1 MKNRCQLVFAILFL
15 LFQMPISLVSQI
27 SESQTKNAVLELRS
41 FLSIPNNGLSSEDI
55 KSNIDWL
62 KPAFQKRG
70 FETKEIMTLS
80 NPVLYAEKII
90 SKDLPTVLFYMHI
103 DGQPVDKSKWDQS
116 DPYIPVLKELNDQ
129 EEWDEI
135 SWSSIES
142 HLNPEWRIF
151 ARSASDDKMPIIA
164 FLHAMKITDDDKLK
178 CNIKVI
184 LDSEE
189 EMGSPNLAAAVKEN
203 LELLSADALIINDGP
218 VHISGQPTLVFGCR
232 GITSFHLTV
241 WGPVKPQHSGHYGN
255 YAPNPAFRLSQLL
268 ASMKDEEGRVIID
281 GYYDGIELD
290 QETKSILASVPDSPK
305 DIHELLQINAPE
317 KVGENYQESLQY
329 PSLNIRGLK
338 SAWVGAQARTIVPD
352 IATAAIDIRLVPE
365 SNPDSL
371 IKAVRNHIKSEGYL
385 ILDREPTKEERLSN
399 PRIVTMSL
407 RGVTLPFRTNMDAP
421 IGKWLQSA
429 IKESYNQEPILIRI
443 MGGTVPMAPFI
454 KELNVP
460 AVIVPMVNADNN
472 QHSPNENV
480 KLSYITNAM
489 KTFKAILTY
498 PFEINK

>member
-1 MKNRCQLVFAILFL
+1 MYKFVSFFL
-15 LFQMPISLVSQI
+15 LLHIQATLFAQVS
-27 SESQTKNAVLELRS
+27 EKQTRDAIIELKS
-41 FLSIPNNGLSSEDI
+41 FLSIPNNGLSTEDI
-55 KSNIDWL
+55 KKNIAWL
-62 KPAFQKRG
+62 EVAFQKRG
-70 FETKEIMTLS
+70 FETKKVATLS
-80 NPVLYAEKII
+80 NPLLYAEKNIA
-90 SKDLPTVLFYMHI
+90 KDLPTVLFYMHI
-103 DGQPVDKSKWDQS
+103 DGQPVDKSKWSQK
-116 DPYIPVLKELNDQ
+116 DPYIPVLKKRNDKDEWEEVDWATLTDELDPN
-129 EEWDEI
+129 
-135 SWSSIES
+135 S
-142 HLNPEWRIF
+142 RIF

-164 FLHAMKITDDDKLK
+164 FLNAIDHTNKKDFK

-203 LELLSADALIINDGP
+203 LDLLSADALIINDGP

-281 GYYDGIELD
+281 GYYDGINLD
-290 QETKSILASVPDSPK
+290 SETKSILASVPDNAA
-305 DIHELLQINAPE
+305 DINELLQINTPE
-317 KVGENYQESLQY
+317 KVGANYQEALQY

-338 SAWVGAQARTIVPD
+338 SAWVGKQARTIVPD
-352 IATAAIDIRLVPE
+352 MATAAIDIRLVPE
-365 SNPDSL
+365 SDPQRLISL
-371 IKAVRNHIKSEGYL
+371 VRSHIESKGYI
-385 ILDREPTKEERLSN
+385 ILDKEPTKEERLAN
-399 PRIVTMSL
+399 PRIVTMTS
-407 RGVTLPFRTNMDAP
+407 RGATLPFRTDMDAP
-421 IGKWLQSA
+421 IGKWLKSA
-429 IKESYNQEPILIRI
+429 IQKSYKQDPISIRI

-454 KELNVP
+454 KALDVP

-489 KTFKAILTY
+489 QTFRAIFTHT
-498 PFEINK
+498 FVGE